1 MKPLRTYLR
10 RMAPKA
16 HCPPRKPMKKIVW
29 STIGAFVGIYLIAIA
44 SRYATTLGL
53 ADQMFLIGS
62 FGASAVLTYGAPLA
76 EFSQPRNLVLG
87 HVLSAIVGVTTFK
100 LMPHGEEIAVAAAL
114 AVAFAIAAMHL
125 TRSLHPPGGAT
136 ALIAVIGSDRVHA
149 LGYEY
154 VLVPVLI
161 GAAILLVV
169 ALAINNLST
178 NPQRHYP
185 VYWY

>member
-1 MKPLRTYLR
+1 MKPLKTYLR

-44 SRYATTLGL
+44 SRYASTLGL

-76 EFSQPRNLVLG
+76 DFSQPRNLVLG
-87 HVLSAIVGVTTFK
+87 HLVSALVGVTTFK
-100 LMPHGEEIAVAAAL
+100 LMPQADFVALTSAT

-136 ALIAVIGSDRVHA
+136 ALIAVIGTDRVHH

-154 VLVPVLI
+154 VVMPVLM

-178 NPQRHYP
+178 NPKRHYP